1 MTELKKALDFAV
13 DIAHSAGQI
22 TLGYF
27 QHEIDIELKNDN
39 SPVTIA
45 DKKAEEFIRS
55 KIEKQYPQA
64 GILGEEFGES
74 NENSSHK
81 WIIDPI
87 DGTKSFMRGV
97 PLYSVLIA
105 LEIEGK
111 VELGVSYFPA
121 LNEMLFAARDQG
133 AYFNGRRAY
142 VSQVNELKKAVF
154 AFTDVANFNNFNRTK
169 EWELLKTNSYYRAG
183 WGDAYGHAL
192 VATGRVEAMFDP
204 IMNPWDC
211 GPFAIILKE
220 AGGYFGNWSGQET
233 IYGNEAMSING
244 GLLEPILSLIND

>member
-1 MTELKKALDFAV
+1 MTELKKTLDFAI
-13 DIAHSAGQI
+13 DIAHTAGQI

-27 QHEIDIELKNDN
+27 QREIDIDFKTDD

-55 KIEKQYPQA
+55 KIEDKFPQH

-74 NENSSHK
+74 NKNAGFK

-111 VELGVSYFPA
+111 IELGVSYFPA
-121 LNEMLFAARDQG
+121 LNEMLYASRNAG
-133 AYFNGRRAY
+133 AYFNGRRVY
-142 VSQVNELKKAVF
+142 VSQVNDLKKAVF
-154 AFTDVANFNNFNRTK
+154 AFTDVANFDNFNRSK
-169 EWELLKTNSYYRAG
+169 EWQKLKKASYYRAG

-211 GPFAIILKE
+211 GPFAIILPE
-220 AGGYFGNWSGQET
+220 AGGYFGNWRGQKT
-233 IYGNEAMSING
+233 IYANEAMSVNG
-244 GLLEPILSLIND
+244 NLLEPILELLKS